1 MDIKKQNLSQF
12 AQDYYGFGLK
22 KNSTAKNP
30 CLTNGKDTIV
40 IKRQQD
46 GNYTFWSPTAQNKKG
61 SVIDFLMWQENV
73 GMAQAC
79 KIALQKM
86 DGISQSVNTPK
97 PQAPKHI
104 EPVKELDQEKIR
116 QLKPVESHP
125 YLESRGIDNINN
137 DRFKGTIFIDER
149 KNAVFPHADAAN
161 EITGYAMKNNNFNG
175 FSPGGSKKL
184 WKSNQLDN
192 DSQLVVTESAID
204 ALSYAKLMDKRDP
217 KQMSNTRF
225 ISTEG
230 AFSPKVQEMI
240 KTEVASMPESTK
252 VIAAFD
258 NDNQGWKYATELK
271 AVCEEVGRKCR
282 TDIPRV
288 KGYDWNDVLG
298 KCLEKENGIGEE
310 NTPEKKPE
318 AEMEVKQEE
327 EMTCQM

>member
-1 MDIKKQNLSQF
+1 MDIKKHNLSQF
-12 AQDYYGFGLK
+12 AQDYYGFELK

-30 CLTNGKDTIV
+30 CMTNGKDTIV

-46 GNYTFWSPTAQNKKG
+46 GNYTFWSPTAQKEKG

-73 GMAQAC
+73 GMPEAC
-79 KIALQKM
+79 KIALQKINGFTQ
-86 DGISQSVNTPK
+86 DVKSGK
-97 PQAPKHI
+97 AQAPKHL
-104 EPVKELDQEKIR
+104 EPVKEFDQSKL
-116 QLKPVESHP
+116 QNLKAVETHQ

-137 DRFKGTIFIDER
+137 DRFKGTVFIDER
-149 KNAVFPHADAAN
+149 KNAVFPHTDAAS
-161 EITGYAMKNNNFNG
+161 EITGYAMKNKNFNG

-217 KQMSNTRF
+217 KQISNTRF
-225 ISTEG
+225 VSTEG
-230 AFSPKVQEMI
+230 AFSPEVQEMI
-240 KTEVASMPESTK
+240 KTEIASMPESTK

-258 NDNQGWKYATELK
+258 NDDQGWKYATELK
-271 AVCEEVGRKCR
+271 VVCEEVGRKCR

-288 KGYDWNDVLG
+288 KGYDWNDVLE
-298 KCLEKENGIGEE
+298 KCLEKGQYLGEE